1 MIDSEPSLDFSTV
14 IASTVHDMK
23 NSLAMLMQ
31 AHSQWLAHLPD
42 PDRHTPE
49 QGVIDFEF
57 AHLNGML
64 VQLLGLYKLGVNQ
77 MPLQPAYHELDDF
90 IEAQLAAHQEVF
102 ASRGIIATYEVDPLS
117 PLGFFD
123 RELIASVLANS
134 INNAIRYAR
143 HALLISVSDE
153 AGQLVLTINDDGEG
167 FSSRDDRASGRL
179 CAGHQPQQW
188 QHRPGPVLCRTDCRV
203 ASAQWRGR
211 THRNQQWR
219 PIGRWCIQPL
229 PSLNP

>member
-1 MIDSEPSLDFSTV
+1 MNPIDPALDFSTV

-31 AHSQWLAHLPD
+31 AHSQWLARLPQGQ
-42 PDRHTPE
+42 REGAE

-123 RELIASVLANS
+123 RELVASVLGNC

-143 HALLISVSDE
+143 ESLLITVSDE
-153 AGQLVLTINDDGEG
+153 AGQLVLTINDDGDGYPAEMLERQADYVQG
-167 FSSRDDRASGRL
+167 INHGSGSTGLGLYFANRIAAL
-179 CAGHQPQQW
+179 HQRNGVVGHTEI
-188 QHRPGPVLCRTDCRV
+188 RNGGPLGGGVFNLY
-203 ASAQWRGR
+203 
-211 THRNQQWR
+211 
-219 PIGRWCIQPL
+219 L
-229 PSLNP
+229 P

>member
-1 MIDSEPSLDFSTV
+1 MNDSEQALDFSTV

-31 AHSQWLAHLPD
+31 AHSQWLARMPD
-42 PDRHTPE
+42 QQQSKE

-90 IEAQLAAHQEVF
+90 IEAQLAAHHEVF
-102 ASRGIIATYEVDPLS
+102 ASRGIMATYEVDPLS

-123 RELIASVLANS
+123 RELIASVMANC
-134 INNAIRYAR
+134 INNAIRYAKD
-143 HALLISVSDE
+143 ALLITVSDE
-153 AGQLVLTINDDGEG
+153 AGQLVITINDDGEG
-167 FSSRDDRASGRL
+167 YPPAMIERQADYVQGINQSSGSTGLGLYFAGRIAALHQRNGVGGYTRISNGGPLGGGVFSL
-179 CAGHQPQQW
+179 Y
-188 QHRPGPVLCRTDCRV
+188 
-203 ASAQWRGR
+203 
-211 THRNQQWR
+211 
-219 PIGRWCIQPL
+219 L
-229 PSLNP
+229 P

>member
-1 MIDSEPSLDFSTV
+1 MNHDEQALDFSTV

-31 AHSQWLAHLPD
+31 AHSQWLARLPQEQ
-42 PDRHTPE
+42 RSGAE

-77 MPLQPAYHELDDF
+77 LPLQPAYHELDDF
-90 IEAQLAAHQEVF
+90 IEAQLASHQEVF

-123 RELIASVLANS
+123 RELVASVLGNC

-143 HALLISVSDE
+143 ESLLITVSDE
-153 AGQLVLTINDDGEG
+153 AGQLVLSINDDGDGYPAAMLERQADYVQG
-167 FSSRDDRASGRL
+167 INHGSGSTGLGLYFANRIAALHQRNGVVGHTEIRNGGPLGGGVFSL
-179 CAGHQPQQW
+179 Y
-188 QHRPGPVLCRTDCRV
+188 
-203 ASAQWRGR
+203 
-211 THRNQQWR
+211 
-219 PIGRWCIQPL
+219 L
-229 PSLNP
+229 P

>member
-1 MIDSEPSLDFSTV
+1 MNQDEQALDFSTV

-31 AHSQWLAHLPD
+31 AHSQWLARLPQEQ
-42 PDRHTPE
+42 RSGAE

-77 MPLQPAYHELDDF
+77 LPLQPAYHELDDF

-123 RELIASVLANS
+123 RELVASVLGNC

-143 HALLISVSDE
+143 ESLLITVSDE
-153 AGQLVLTINDDGEG
+153 AGQLVLSINDDGDGYPAEMLERQADYVQG
-167 FSSRDDRASGRL
+167 INHSSGSTGLGLYFANRIAALHQRNGVVGHTEIRNGGPLGGGVFSL
-179 CAGHQPQQW
+179 Y
-188 QHRPGPVLCRTDCRV
+188 
-203 ASAQWRGR
+203 
-211 THRNQQWR
+211 
-219 PIGRWCIQPL
+219 L
-229 PSLNP
+229 P

>member
-1 MIDSEPSLDFSTV
+1 MNHDEQTLDFSTV

-31 AHSQWLAHLPD
+31 AHSQWLARLPQAQ
-42 PDRHTPE
+42 RSGAE

-123 RELIASVLANS
+123 RELIASVLGNC

-143 HALLISVSDE
+143 ESLLITVSDE
-153 AGQLVLTINDDGEG
+153 AGQLVLSINDDGDGYPAEMLERQADYVQG
-167 FSSRDDRASGRL
+167 INHGSGSTGLGLYFANRIAAL
-179 CAGHQPQQW
+179 HQ
-188 QHRPGPVLCRTDCRV
+188 RNGVV
-203 ASAQWRGR
+203 GR
-211 THRNQQWR
+211 TEISN
-219 PIGRWCIQPL
+219 GGPL
-229 PSLNP
+229 GGGVFSLYLP

>member
-1 MIDSEPSLDFSTV
+1 MNQDEQALDFSTV

-31 AHSQWLAHLPD
+31 AHSQWLARLPQAQ
-42 PDRHTPE
+42 RSGAE

-123 RELIASVLANS
+123 RELVASVLGNC

-143 HALLISVSDE
+143 ESLLITVSDE
-153 AGQLVLTINDDGEG
+153 AGQLVLSINDDGDGYPAEMLERQADYVQG
-167 FSSRDDRASGRL
+167 INHGSGSTGLGLYFANRIAALHQRNGVVGHTEISNGGPLGGGVFSL
-179 CAGHQPQQW
+179 Y
-188 QHRPGPVLCRTDCRV
+188 
-203 ASAQWRGR
+203 
-211 THRNQQWR
+211 
-219 PIGRWCIQPL
+219 L
-229 PSLNP
+229 P

>member
-1 MIDSEPSLDFSTV
+1 MNQDEQALDFSTV

-31 AHSQWLAHLPD
+31 AQSQWLARLPEAQ
-42 PDRHTPE
+42 RGGVE

-123 RELIASVLANS
+123 RELIASVLGNC

-143 HALLISVSDE
+143 ESLLITVSDE
-153 AGQLVLTINDDGEG
+153 AGQLVLSINDDGDGYPAEMLERQADYVQG
-167 FSSRDDRASGRL
+167 INHSSGSTGLGLYFASRIAALHQRNGVVGHTEISNGGPLGGGVFSL
-179 CAGHQPQQW
+179 Y
-188 QHRPGPVLCRTDCRV
+188 
-203 ASAQWRGR
+203 
-211 THRNQQWR
+211 
-219 PIGRWCIQPL
+219 L
-229 PSLNP
+229 P